1 MTNPVNVIVSLKA
14 PIATSTNL
22 SIPAIATLL
31 TAEAAAAWG
40 SARTRRFEP
49 DSWAEL
55 AASLSILPADQI
67 YKDLAAEFADH
78 PRALYKPAY
87 VVVIRRDTPTAM
99 VETVTVGGNTDGDYT
114 HTIDGVDYT
123 FTAAGKTQTEIRDGL
138 VAAIN
143 AGTSPQTAAPVGGN
157 QYTLTADEAGVSFV
171 SEYDSP
177 GNVLTSTVTLPN
189 AGAAEDLA
197 AAEVEDRT
205 WYVLTE
211 TSRSDGV
218 IKEISTYVS
227 AASRRLIFVPQSNT
241 DAITENVTTDVFSK
255 LKALSHGRTMAV
267 YHDSDAEPLASGWVG
282 RCLPYPVGQVNWAH
296 KQITGATAIDF
307 SDPDLAGVTTN
318 LEAKNVNR
326 YDAVG
331 LGSTLYAT
339 LLDGR
344 FLDQLILKDTIELV
358 LTERVLST
366 LQTTDIVTF
375 DDDGIAILS
384 AAVKGYLKEL
394 ADQGALAADSIAVT
408 PVPAASETAN
418 NKAKRNYSGLKW
430 SAKARGAVN
439 QLISINGIVEV

>member
-1 MTNPVNVIVSLKA
+1 MNPVNVIVKLKA

-55 AASLSILPADQI
+55 AKSLAILPADAI
-67 YKDLAAEFADH
+67 YKELAAEFADH
-78 PRALYKPAY
+78 PRQAYKPTY

-123 FTAAGKTQTEIRDGL
+123 FAAVGKTQTEIRDGL
-138 VAAIN
+138 VTAIN

-171 SEYDSP
+171 SEYASP
-177 GNVLTSTVTLPN
+177 GDVLTASVTTPN
-189 AGAAEDLA
+189 HGAAEDVA
-197 AAEVEDRT
+197 AAEAEDRT

-218 IKEISTYVS
+218 HKELSTYVNS
-227 AASRRLIFVPQSNT
+227 VAARRLIYAPQSDT
-241 DAITENVTTDVFSK
+241 AAIKENVTTDVFSQ
-255 LKALSHGRTMAV
+255 LAALSHGRTFAV
-267 YHDSDAEPLASGWVG
+267 YHDADAQALASGWVG

-296 KQITGATAIDF
+296 KQITGVTAIDF
-307 SDPDLAGVTTN
+307 TAPALAGVTTN

-344 FLDQLILKDTIELV
+344 FIDQLILKDTIELV
-358 LTERVLST
+358 LTERVLAT

-375 DDDGIAILS
+375 DDDGVAILA

-408 PVPAASETAN
+408 PIPIVDESAN